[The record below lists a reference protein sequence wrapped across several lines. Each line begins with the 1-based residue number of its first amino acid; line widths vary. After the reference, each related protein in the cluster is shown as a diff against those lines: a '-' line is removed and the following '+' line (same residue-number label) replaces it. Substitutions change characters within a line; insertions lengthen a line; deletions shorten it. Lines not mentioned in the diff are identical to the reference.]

1 MQKEAKMKFTVPKL
15 IFLLA
20 TIAIIAIILSGCN
33 IDDVLGYL
41 STVRVDEY
49 DMEVNYYNEGATYL
63 FSGKV
68 VLTKY
73 DEEDKAKDSWLE
85 DNLGLRLNTG
95 RVGDVKPILSGDF
108 DEVGYASK
116 QIFIKKDDLYYVFN
130 IDSYTVP
137 ENLYAF
143 AYDNYD
149 DIVLSYE
156 MNEYTAEEFSDK
168 YDSGAIDWG
177 IDDFG

>member
-1 MQKEAKMKFTVPKL
+1 MKFTVPKL

-20 TIAIIAIILSGCN
+20 TIAIILSGCN

-68 VLTKY
+68 VLTKH

-85 DNLGLRLNTG
+85 DDLGLRLNTG
-95 RVGDVKPILSGDF
+95 QTGDVKTILTRWAMLLNKYLLKRTICITSLTLTATP
-108 DEVGYASK
+108 YQK
-116 QIFIKKDDLYYVFN
+116 I
-130 IDSYTVP
+130 YT
-137 ENLYAF
+137 
-143 AYDNYD
+143 
-149 DIVLSYE
+149 LSPTII
-156 MNEYTAEEFSDK
+156 MTILCFRMK
-168 YDSGAIDWG
+168 
-177 IDDFG
+177 

>member
-1 MQKEAKMKFTVPKL
+1 M
-15 IFLLA
+15 
-20 TIAIIAIILSGCN
+20 
-33 IDDVLGYL
+33 
-41 STVRVDEY
+41 
-49 DMEVNYYNEGATYL
+49 
-63 FSGKV
+63 
-68 VLTKY
+68 
-73 DEEDKAKDSWLE
+73 LE
-85 DNLGLRLNTG
+85 DELGLRLNTG
-95 RVGDVKPILSGDF
+95 QVGDVKPILSGDF

>member
-1 MQKEAKMKFTVPKL
+1 MKFTVPKL

-85 DNLGLRLNTG
+85 DELGLRLNTG
-95 RVGDVKPILSGDF
+95 QVGDVKPILSGDF

-116 QIFIKKDDLYYVFN
+116 QIFIKRTICITSLTLTATPYQK
-130 IDSYTVP
+130 IYT
-137 ENLYAF
+137 
-143 AYDNYD
+143 
-149 DIVLSYE
+149 LSPTII
-156 MNEYTAEEFSDK
+156 MTILCFRMK
-168 YDSGAIDWG
+168 
-177 IDDFG
+177 

>member
-1 MQKEAKMKFTVPKL
+1 MKK
-15 IFLLA
+15 ILA
-20 TIAIIAIILSGCN
+20 TILVITVCIIKLVITTCIIMVGCN
-33 IDDVLGYL
+33 FDDVLGYL

-49 DMEVNYYNEGATYL
+49 DMEVNYYNEGTTYL

-68 VLTKY
+68 VLTKH

-85 DNLGLRLNTG
+85 DDLGLRLNTG
-95 RVGDVKPILSGDF
+95 QTGDVKTILSGDF